1 MKKIYSTLMMLS
13 LMVASL
19 NFTAC
24 SSDDDDNPSSEFV
37 GTWSRQSTTLG
48 EIFEPGVES
57 GFVEVEDT
65 EFTYMQLKSDGTCV
79 CVEEDEDAPEG
90 YTIEYGTWSVSNNKM
105 MVTYTIPVVCDI
117 IEKTDDRMTL
127 SLPGLGTSTWV
138 RVSDSTIQEYLE

>member
-19 NFTAC
+19 SFTAC

-37 GTWSRQSTTLG
+37 GTWSLQSSTLG
-48 EIFEPGVES
+48 EILEPGVES
-57 GFVEVEDT
+57 GLLEVEDG
-65 EFTYMQLKSDGTCV
+65 FVYMQLKSDGTCV
-79 CVEEDEDAPEG
+79 CVEEDEDALEG

-117 IEKTDDRMTL
+117 IEKTNDRMIL
-127 SLPGLGTSTWV
+127 SLPGIATATYV
-138 RVSDSTIQEYLE
+138 RVSDSVIQKYLK